1 MSLLTRLGRKDG
13 QNQQVKIFALQ
24 DDAQDLAEE
33 LSYQSIK
40 HHIHQHILNEMTPAE
55 QAAVSA
61 LNQDPRKVEAVIH
74 KYCQRAFDTA
84 PFAIPRGEKSRLIAD
99 ICDEM
104 LGLGPLEPL
113 LRDDSITEIMVN
125 GPQKVFVERLGKLER
140 TNIKFHD
147 NEHIMTMSIL

>member
-55 QAAVSA
+55 QAAVF
-61 LNQDPRKVEAVIH
+61 I
-74 KYCQRAFDTA
+74 
-84 PFAIPRGEKSRLIAD
+84 
-99 ICDEM
+99 
-104 LGLGPLEPL
+104 
-113 LRDDSITEIMVN
+113 SI
-125 GPQKVFVERLGKLER
+125 
-140 TNIKFHD
+140 
-147 NEHIMTMSIL
+147 S